1 MRSQPLYGD
10 LKQTKAD
17 PLDDTSN
24 FKANQ
29 SMRKVFQSQSVN
41 EYVKTFKKVV
51 HEVTDLQIESP
62 CWPDSIW
69 LPRGLCIL
77 YTQHTILAFLFSQ
90 GSRLTGTKTLK
101 LVTEFKYKWSN
112 AKERNWEVIYLSNN
126 FYPELRFEKARHKC
140 CRKNEQIAST
150 RLASVTKLVSWPTSS
165 LPLVVF
171 SKAPYC
177 DLEVFVFA

>member
-1 MRSQPLYGD
+1 MQRLNYLVVQDTFLVSLKSICKGHSHWLSKYSSWSLMGLYGD

-51 HEVTDLQIESP
+51 HEITDLQIESP

-101 LVTEFKYKWSN
+101 LVTEFK
-112 AKERNWEVIYLSNN
+112 
-126 FYPELRFEKARHKC
+126 
-140 CRKNEQIAST
+140 
-150 RLASVTKLVSWPTSS
+150 
-165 LPLVVF
+165 
-171 SKAPYC
+171 
-177 DLEVFVFA
+177 